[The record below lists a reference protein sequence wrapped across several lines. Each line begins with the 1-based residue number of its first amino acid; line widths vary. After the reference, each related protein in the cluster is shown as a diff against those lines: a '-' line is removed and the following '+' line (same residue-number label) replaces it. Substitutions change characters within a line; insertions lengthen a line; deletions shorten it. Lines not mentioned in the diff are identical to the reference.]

1 MGPRCVSYR
10 DRNICRPYGKAQ
22 MRLVDPE
29 QHSNAAAPARSMD
42 ISIDI
47 QTPGTVV
54 SLSGRLAAS
63 TVADVR
69 AVLVAALESGNGD
82 LLVDL
87 TGVELVDASGLGVLV
102 GAHRLASRMDRRLV
116 LRSVPPRIE
125 RLLAATHLNRV
136 LAIDDAACA

>member
-1 MGPRCVSYR
+1 
-10 DRNICRPYGKAQ
+10 
-22 MRLVDPE
+22 
-29 QHSNAAAPARSMD
+29 MD

>member
-1 MGPRCVSYR
+1 MDTGHPSEAASL
-10 DRNICRPYGKAQ
+10 DAH
-22 MRLVDPE
+22 RLVDI
-29 QHSNAAAPARSMD
+29 A
-42 ISIDI
+42 IDVES
-47 QTPGTVV
+47 PGTVI
-54 SLSGRLAAS
+54 SLTGRLAAS

-69 AVLVAALESGNGD
+69 AVLVAALEAGDGD

-87 TGVELVDASGLGVLV
+87 EGVELVDASGLGVLV

-136 LAIDDAACA
+136 LAFDETACA